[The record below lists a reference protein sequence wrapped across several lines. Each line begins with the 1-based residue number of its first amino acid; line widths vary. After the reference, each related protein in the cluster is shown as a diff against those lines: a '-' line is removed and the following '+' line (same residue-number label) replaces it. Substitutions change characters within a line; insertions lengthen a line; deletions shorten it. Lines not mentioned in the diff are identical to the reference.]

1 MLQDDV
7 VGGAN
12 QAVYRIEKVSLLR
25 NRVKCDFRVFT
36 RSQLLEGNS
45 FRRVD
50 ATPLSFPGVVT
61 SILLSLKVV
70 GFHFCHIIKIMVA
83 PLYTQVRFSY
93 GNKTEWS
100 VQFGL

>member
-36 RSQLLEGNS
+36 RSQLLEENS

-61 SILLSLKVV
+61 SIFFKVV
-70 GFHFCHIIKIMVA
+70 GLHFCHIIKIMVA
-83 PLYTQVRFSY
+83 PLYTQVRISY